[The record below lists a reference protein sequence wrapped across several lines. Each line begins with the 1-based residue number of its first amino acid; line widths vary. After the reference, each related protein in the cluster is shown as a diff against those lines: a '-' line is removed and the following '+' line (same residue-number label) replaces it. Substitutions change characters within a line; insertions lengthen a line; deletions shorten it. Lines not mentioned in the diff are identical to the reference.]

1 MAVIALHSA
10 ATGLSALS
18 RSIDV
23 IANNLA
29 NSNTTAFKASRVNF
43 EDLIYQE
50 KAQPGVENANG
61 DQRPA
66 GLYVGLGTRIS
77 NTQTNFEQ
85 GSAEETG
92 RKLDIMIEG
101 SGFFRVDILQET
113 GGGIGYTRAGN
124 FFRNRDGDLV
134 LGNSQGPKL
143 TDGINIPQDVTKISF
158 SPDGTVLGYTGAD
171 VEPSTL
177 GQIQLANFVNLA
189 GLTPIGG
196 NLFVESAATGP
207 AS

>member
-77 NTQTNFEQ
+77 NTQADFE
-85 GSAEETG
+85 
-92 RKLDIMIEG
+92 
-101 SGFFRVDILQET
+101 
-113 GGGIGYTRAGN
+113 
-124 FFRNRDGDLV
+124 
-134 LGNSQGPKL
+134 
-143 TDGINIPQDVTKISF
+143 
-158 SPDGTVLGYTGAD
+158 
-171 VEPSTL
+171 
-177 GQIQLANFVNLA
+177 
-189 GLTPIGG
+189 
-196 NLFVESAATGP
+196 
-207 AS
+207 